1 MQEKDVKERIRD
13 ARDAF
18 RNSRQKIIDT
28 MIETARTTA
37 VAVIFIGTILAIELF
52 VVGVCYV
59 VCGRW

>member
-1 MQEKDVKERIRD
+1 MRGKDVKKRIRD

-37 VAVIFIGTILAIELF
+37 VAVIFIGTILAIELT
-52 VVGVCYV
+52 VWGLCIVI
-59 VCGRW
+59 CGRW